1 MAGDLEVHVVTPER
15 EVWVGQASMVIARA
29 IDGDVGILPGH
40 APMVAA
46 MDVGALYI
54 ESEGEGRITAVAD
67 GGFVHVVDTEDGTR
81 VDVLAESA
89 EFASE
94 ISGEEARRFE
104 ERAAELREA
113 EQFAEARTELAKALT
128 RQRVAG
134 S

>member
-1 MAGDLEVHVVTPER
+1 VADTLEVHLVTPER
-15 EVWVGQASMVIARA
+15 EVWVGQASIVIARA

-54 ESEGEGRITAVAD
+54 EAEGEGRVTAVVD
-67 GGFVHVVDTEDGTR
+67 GGFVHVVSLEDHTR
-81 VDVLAESA
+81 VDILAEFA

-94 ISGEEARRFE
+94 IDSEEARRFE

-113 EQFAEARTELAKALT
+113 EQYAEARAELAKATT
-128 RQRVAG
+128 RQRVQG